1 MRCVKCDEPISQFG
15 TPCPHCHFDGNP
27 ILVEELVHIQWLLA
41 QFPTL
46 NTMGV
51 QTVRLEQHYNA
62 RRRELETQ
70 LGLRLPSLTPAQL
83 REFYAALAHNKTL
96 LRLIQDWSSADWLQ
110 REQVEPILAEIH
122 EQIRELQRQLDG
134 YTFPTYPQSDADR
147 LEVIEFLLDAVRRIG
162 ERNGFVSAD
171 AQERARASLLAERE
185 KIEIKLG
192 LRRPQPVPAAPVEE
206 RKAPQAP
213 SPVASVAPAPQ
224 IPQAPPVPL
233 VDRFWKTLLSE
244 RTLQAML
251 FLGIFLLFSAAVS
264 FVVWG
269 WEEFSAPLRVAI
281 PTGFTFLFLGLGWY
295 VRKQTRMYRS
305 GIALTAIAALLIPID
320 FYTLY
325 INFDI
330 PPENTP
336 LFWFITSLA
345 CLGAYLAITLSTQSG
360 LFGYLVGAAAGG
372 TVLSF
377 VEIGHQHFALSQD
390 WNPAALTTLA
400 VGLLLIATAL
410 SRSRASRWRVL
421 AEPFRNL
428 ALIAAGAIMLLSF
441 GWRSIDRKTFDAL
454 HYSMTISWW
463 LGGFIFGWGAI
474 HYRSRTLGILTA
486 IALPVATFMAQA
498 AQFDQARISPAWH
511 AFGLALLVPLYLT
524 TGWKLLTRVE
534 DEVLYG
540 HGRTATGWGI
550 ALAIFAALVSLTNF
564 TSSASAA
571 ATHAVLCG
579 AALLAMFLWQQP
591 RILYAASLL
600 AITTSAFVMTELGL
614 APRQFSIGWA
624 SLSILFIVLAVANA
638 TRLPAPENSAEDEQ
652 FAGRLTNALVNAG
665 FVIAALA
672 LLPALIPY
680 DGNMLV
686 YALGN
691 WLGLA
696 GWAAWRA
703 HTGQPGFATRGWLG
717 LSRFHWMTALPLPL
731 WILVLFANRG
741 PLGYDLPLAS
751 SALAWGMVALS
762 YRLRTPRQSSFSADG
777 QHSGKPFPT
786 SPEEMATLRSSQQ
799 QPLFA
804 FTEDA
809 PWYIVGL
816 FVSVLAPVAAFAIE
830 PNGYTPAI
838 CILAAG
844 LLYLTDAISK
854 RQRWE
859 LAPGAWVVAWG
870 LAWLLDRAGVRFDA
884 VTFTITVLIAAYVCS
899 GLWAEHRQS
908 RKFTQRFL
916 TPLFWA
922 SHIMTLLVLLRG
934 LNSPL
939 VSLIYRAPW
948 TQEMQLWQAASLLLL
963 GGVYALY
970 AWGTLK
976 ERWAHAAAWLLA
988 AGGGLVAISLS
999 TSSGRLAAEAAAGAM
1014 AYVLGERA
1022 LFWLR
1027 RTDHIDRPIRA
1038 MIRVAWRLYRR
1049 PLLAAGWIA
1058 SVAAITLALVR
1069 NLVLLRAGHTQQV
1082 WAAIGLTMIVA
1093 LYALSARMFRQTRFV
1108 WLAAFLAFLPW
1119 TIMTNLG
1126 WLVAERPRTT
1136 AFALSWMALAWLL
1149 YLIAAIVRRSA
1160 PAAYALPLRVVAH
1173 LLVPF
1178 SLLWGVAD
1186 PDTSRLTYALGSA
1199 FYALESMREA
1209 WQLKRDATIV
1219 PSTRHTAFLY
1229 PALGLVPI
1237 WCAYLL
1243 NLLPGARHEHY
1254 GLMLLIFGMLGIVLG
1269 QVLESIA
1276 PRAEVARSFGL
1287 PAYLTGYVAMIVGTL
1302 LIAHDPGLLSLALLY
1317 DALLL
1322 LASAWLFK
1330 HPLWAFA
1337 AAAVAPFSF
1346 WLALNQSDIP
1356 GNRHGWWLM
1365 ALAAAYLLIAWA
1377 LRRARLAPYSTA
1389 PLAIA
1394 FALIAFA
1401 LPPSTQDKVGAFWGY
1416 SGAAMLYAVSAF
1428 WLRQPLLLTPAC
1440 ALALVPYAIGLQESP
1455 ISLEYYG
1462 LALFPLALVSLA
1474 TGWLLDVRMSGWKHF
1489 PWAEP
1494 RRWGIALAER
1504 LLGWWGLPL
1513 HALGFGLAVAS
1524 PFFANGKAGLAALSC
1539 LFAMLLGAW
1548 SIYRFRLRGWLV
1560 ATAVAGH
1567 AAALL
1572 YLSDLGWSRFPADLA
1587 LRFLPITLLTTLV
1600 ALAIERWRH
1609 EIPPLRSQTKSFDG
1623 WSHPLYFVVLVDVIA
1638 AQVLGLSD
1646 ANAGWLVS
1654 LVHALLVAAL
1664 GSRWLAR
1671 ELPPLSAFLGIVAL
1685 VQYMTTQPGPE
1696 IQAPIPLAQLALAY
1710 GMVGCGLA
1718 FWRVR
1723 TGIPTWLEIWERPL
1737 QWSGLLMSYGV
1748 LVLAAVLGLDLA
1760 QWTVR
1765 AMLGLPFR
1773 QIVDM
1778 PTVQMVVGVLALS
1791 GLLYLAAAF
1800 IHRRPRAGYVAV
1812 AILLVAWSL
1821 HAFYVQA
1828 WDGATNVQWYALP
1841 AGLYLLSISFLE
1853 SQRGNVHL
1861 ARWVDYAA
1869 VVLMMGSLF
1878 WQTLLFGW
1886 SYALVLGTEGF
1897 GALWWGSAR
1906 RLRRFLY
1913 AGMMGV
1919 VLATL
1924 AQLINSLQSVNQWV
1938 VFGTIGLTVVLTAIV
1953 VERKMEE
1960 IKAFRQILET
1970 WE

>member
-1 MRCVKCDEPISQFG
+1 
-15 TPCPHCHFDGNP
+15 
-27 ILVEELVHIQWLLA
+27 
-41 QFPTL
+41 
-46 NTMGV
+46 MGV
-51 QTVRLEQHYNA
+51 RTVKLEQHYNA

-70 LGLRLPSLTPAQL
+70 LGLRLPSPTPAQL
-83 REFYAALAHNKTL
+83 REWYVALAQGDAL
-96 LRLIQDWSSADWLQ
+96 LRVIQAWSSADWVQ
-110 REQVEPILAEIH
+110 REQIQPILAEIH
-122 EQIRELQRQLDG
+122 RQIRELRRQLEG
-134 YTFPTYPQSDADR
+134 HSFPAYPQLDAER
-147 LEVIEFLLDAVRRIG
+147 LEVIEFLLEAVDQIG

-185 KIEIKLG
+185 KLEIKLG
-192 LRRPQPVPAAPVEE
+192 LRKSQPVPAAPVKE
-206 RKAPQAP
+206 RIAPQAP
-213 SPVASVAPAPQ
+213 PPVASVAPAPQ
-224 IPQAPPVPL
+224 IPPAPPMPL

-244 RTLQAML
+244 RTLQVML
-251 FLGIFLLFSAAVS
+251 FLGIFLLLSAAIS

-269 WEEFSAPLRVAI
+269 WKDFSAPLRVAI
-281 PTGFTFLFLGLGWY
+281 PTGFTLVFLGLGWY
-295 VRKQTRMYRS
+295 VRTQTRMYRS

-325 INFDI
+325 INFSI
-330 PPENTP
+330 PPEHTP
-336 LFWFITSLA
+336 AFWFITSLV

-372 TVLSF
+372 TVLSL
-377 VEIGHQHFALSQD
+377 VEIGHQRFALARD
-390 WNPAALTTLA
+390 WDPAALATLA
-400 VGLLLIATAL
+400 VGLLVIATAL

-441 GWRSIDRKTFDAL
+441 GWRYIDRKAYDAL
-454 HYSMTISWW
+454 HYSMTLSWW
-463 LGGFIFGWGAI
+463 LGGFLFGWGAI

-486 IALPVATFMAQA
+486 MALPIATFMAQA
-498 AQFDQARISPAWH
+498 AWFDQSRISPAWH
-511 AFGLALLVPLYLT
+511 AFGLALLVPIYLT
-524 TGWKLLTRVE
+524 AGRKLLTHAE
-534 DEVLYG
+534 DKVLHG

-550 ALAIFAALVSLTNF
+550 ALAIIAALWSLTNF

-571 ATHAVLCG
+571 ATHTVLCG
-579 AALLAMFLWQQP
+579 AALLAVFLWQQP

-600 AITTSAFVMTELGL
+600 ALTTSAFAMTELGL
-614 APRQFSIGWA
+614 TPRQFSIGWA
-624 SLSILFIVLAVANA
+624 SLSILFIVLAVVNA
-638 TRLPAPENSAEDEQ
+638 SRLLAPENNPHDKE
-652 FAGRLTNALVNAG
+652 FAGRLTDALVNAG

-672 LLPALIPY
+672 LLPALVPY

-741 PLGYDLPLAS
+741 PLGYDLPLAW
-751 SALAWGMVALS
+751 SALAWGMIALS
-762 YRLRTPRQSSFSADG
+762 YRLRMPPRAIFSTEG
-777 QHSGKPFPT
+777 LHSGKQSPT
-786 SPEEMATLRSSQQ
+786 SPEEMASLRSSQK
-799 QPLFA
+799 QPLFGL
-804 FTEDA
+804 TEDA

-816 FVSVLAPVAAFAIE
+816 LVSFLAPVAALSIDR
-830 PNGYTPAI
+830 NGYTPAI

-844 LLYLTDAISK
+844 LLYLTDAISR

-870 LAWLLDRAGVRFDA
+870 SIWLLDRAGVRFDA
-884 VTFTITVLIAAYVCS
+884 VTLSITVLIAAYVCS
-899 GLWAEHRQS
+899 GLWAEHRRS
-908 RKFTQRFL
+908 RTYTRRFL
-916 TPLFWA
+916 TPLYWA
-922 SHIMTLLVLLRG
+922 SHLLTLLVLLRG

-939 VSLIYRAPW
+939 VSLVYRVPW
-948 TQEMQLWQAASLLLL
+948 TQEMRLWQAASLMLL

-988 AGGGLVAISLS
+988 AGGGLVVISRS
-999 TSSGRLAAEAAAGAM
+999 TGSGSLAAEAAAGAM
-1014 AYVLGERA
+1014 AYVLVERA

-1027 RTDHIDRPIRA
+1027 RTDHVDRPIRA
-1038 MIRVAWRLYRR
+1038 RIRLAWRLYRR
-1049 PLLAAGWIA
+1049 PLLAIGWIT
-1058 SVAAITLALVR
+1058 SVAAINLALVR
-1069 NLVLLRAGHTQQV
+1069 NLILLRAGHTQQV
-1082 WAAIGLTMIVA
+1082 WAAISLTMIVV
-1093 LYALSARMFRQTRFV
+1093 LYALSARMFRQARFV

-1126 WLVAERPRTT
+1126 WLVAERPRTA
-1136 AFALSWMALAWLL
+1136 AFALSWMALAWLVF
-1149 YLIAAIVRRSA
+1149 LIGAIVRRFA

-1186 PDTSRLTYALGSA
+1186 AEASRLTFALAIA
-1199 FYALESMREA
+1199 FYTLEAMREA
-1209 WQLKRDATIV
+1209 WQLKRDGTIV
-1219 PSTRHTAFLY
+1219 PSARHTAFLY

-1237 WCAYLL
+1237 WCVYLL
-1243 NLLPGARHEHY
+1243 NLVPGARHEHY
-1254 GLMLLIFGMLGIVLG
+1254 GLMLLAFGAAGMILG
-1269 QVLESIA
+1269 QWLERIA
-1276 PRAEVARSFGL
+1276 PRAEMARSYGL
-1287 PAYLTGYVAMIVGTL
+1287 PSYLTGYVAMIVGTL
-1302 LIAHDPGLLSLALLY
+1302 LVAHDPGLLSLALLY
-1317 DALLL
+1317 DALLML
-1322 LASAWLFK
+1322 VSAWLFK
-1330 HPLWAFA
+1330 HPLWAFT

-1365 ALAAAYLLIAWA
+1365 ALAAVYLLIAWA

-1401 LPPSTQDKVGAFWGY
+1401 LPPSSQGKVGAFWGY
-1416 SGAAMLYAVSAF
+1416 GSAAMLYTVSAF

-1440 ALALVPYAIGLQESP
+1440 ALALVPYAVGLQESP
-1455 ISLEYYG
+1455 ISSEYYG
-1462 LALFPLALVSLA
+1462 LALFPLALVSFA
-1474 TGWLLDVRMSGWKHF
+1474 TGWILDARLGAWEDF
-1489 PWAEP
+1489 PWNEP
-1494 RRWGIALAER
+1494 WRWGVALAER
-1504 LLGWWGLPL
+1504 LQSWWGLPL
-1513 HALGFGLAVAS
+1513 YALGFGLVVAS
-1524 PFFANGKAGLAALSC
+1524 PFFTDGRAGLAALNC
-1539 LFAMLLGAW
+1539 LFAIPLGAW

-1560 ATAVAGH
+1560 ATVIAGH
-1567 AAALL
+1567 AGALL
-1572 YLSDLGWSRFPADLA
+1572 YLSDLGWSRYPADLA
-1587 LRFLPITLLTTLV
+1587 LRFLPVTLLTTLV
-1600 ALAIERWRH
+1600 ALVIERWRN
-1609 EIPPLRSQTKSFDG
+1609 EIPPLRGLVRFFDG
-1623 WSHPLYFVVLVDVIA
+1623 WSHPLYFVVLVDVVLT
-1638 AQVLGLSD
+1638 QMLGLSD

-1654 LVHALLVAAL
+1654 LVHALLIGVL
-1664 GSRWLAR
+1664 GSLWLAR
-1671 ELPPLSAFLGIVAL
+1671 ELPHVSAFLGIVAL
-1685 VQYMTTQPGPE
+1685 VLYMTTQPGPI
-1696 IQAPIPLAQLALAY
+1696 IQTPIPLAQLALGY
-1710 GMVGCGLA
+1710 GIVGYGLA
-1718 FWRVR
+1718 LWPERR
-1723 TGIPTWLEIWERPL
+1723 GIPAWFKIWERPL
-1737 QWSGLLMSYGV
+1737 QWSGLWLSYGV
-1748 LVLAAVLGLDLA
+1748 LVLAAVLGLNLA

-1778 PTVQMVVGVLALS
+1778 PTVQMAVGVLALS
-1791 GLLYLAAAF
+1791 GLLYLAAA
-1800 IHRRPRAGYVAV
+1800 IVHRRSRAGYAAV
-1812 AILLVAWSL
+1812 ALLLVAWSI

-1841 AGLYLLSISFLE
+1841 AGLYLLGISFLE
-1853 SQRGNVHL
+1853 CQRGNANL
-1861 ARWVDYAA
+1861 ARWIDYAA
-1869 VVLMMGSLF
+1869 VLLMMGSLF

-1886 SYALVLGTEGF
+1886 SHGLMLGAEGF

-1924 AQLINSLQSVNQWV
+1924 AQLLNSLQSVNQWV